1 MGADR
6 HNMLANRLRL
16 PFILAFLSALTSL
29 SPTSPAQPIVS
40 AIRTGQHAAW
50 TRFVLDISEAVE
62 YKIFTLRNPYRVV
75 IDLPE
80 LQWNVF
86 QGSVVETRGLIDNFR
101 FGRFAEGVS
110 RVVLDVSAPVEVH
123 RAFLLPPRGT
133 YQYRFVIDLA
143 AVDAQAFKQ
152 TAGLAPPPRRAVAP
166 KPKPKPRSPSQR
178 RRIVVID
185 PGHGG
190 VDPGTIGVR
199 GTYEKTITLAFAR
212 ELRAALLASGRYH
225 IATTRNGDEFVR
237 LRDRTKF
244 AREAG
249 GQLFISLHADSIKNH
264 RIRGAAVYT
273 LSETASDKE
282 AAALAAKENR
292 ADALAGV
299 DLSDETDD
307 VSSILIDLA
316 QRETMNMSSRFAN
329 TLVGEIGK
337 HARLLRRSHRF
348 AGFAVLK
355 APDMVSVLVEL
366 GYLSNRADERFL
378 SSRTGR
384 ANLVTALVSAINAHF
399 ASVDQN

>member
-1 MGADR
+1 
-6 HNMLANRLRL
+6 MLANWSRP
-16 PFILAFLSALTSL
+16 PFILAFLSALASL
-29 SPTSPAQPIVS
+29 SSTVQAQPIVS
-40 AIRTGQHAAW
+40 AIRSGQHADW

-62 YKIFTLRNPYRVV
+62 YKVFTLRNPYRVV

-80 LQWNVF
+80 LQWRVF
-86 QGSVVETRGLIDNFR
+86 QGSLVETRGLIENFR
-101 FGRFAEGVS
+101 FGRFAKGVS

-123 RAFLLPPRGT
+123 RAFLLPPQGT
-133 YQYRFVIDLA
+133 FQYRFVIDLA
-143 AVDAQAFKQ
+143 AVDEQAFKQ
-152 TAGLAPPPRRAVAP
+152 TAGLAAPPPRAVAP
-166 KPKPKPRSPSQR
+166 KPKPRSGPRGT
-178 RRIVVID
+178 RIIVID

-212 ELRAALLASGRYH
+212 ELRASLLATGRYH
-225 IATTRNGDEFVR
+225 VAVTRNGDEFVR

-244 AREAG
+244 ARQAG
-249 GQLFISLHADSIKNH
+249 GQLFLSLHADSIKNR
-264 RIRGAAVYT
+264 RIRGASVYT
-273 LSETASDKE
+273 LSEIASDKE
-282 AAALAAKENR
+282 AAALAARENR
-292 ADALAGV
+292 ADVLAGV
-299 DLSDETDD
+299 DLSDKTDE

-337 HARLLRRSHRF
+337 HARLLRRSRRF

-378 SSRTGR
+378 SSKSGR
-384 ANLVTALVSAINAHF
+384 ANLVTALVSAINVFF
-399 ASVDQN
+399 ASVDQD

>member
-1 MGADR
+1 
-6 HNMLANRLRL
+6 MLANRLRL
-16 PFILAFLSALTSL
+16 PIILAFLSALASL
-29 SPTSPAQPIVS
+29 SPTSQAQPIVS
-40 AIRTGQHAAW
+40 AIRTGQHAIW

-62 YKIFTLRNPYRVV
+62 YKVFTLRNPYRVV

-86 QGSVVETRGLIDNFR
+86 QGPVVETRGLIDNFR
-101 FGRFAEGVS
+101 FGRFAKGVS
-110 RVVLDVSAPVEVH
+110 RVVLDVSVPVEVH
-123 RAFLLPPRGT
+123 RAFLLPPQGT
-133 YQYRFVIDLA
+133 NQYRFVIDLA
-143 AVDAQAFKQ
+143 AVDEQAFKQ
-152 TAGLAPPPRRAVAP
+152 TAGLAAPPRQAVAA
-166 KPKPKPRSPSQR
+166 KPKPRSRSQGK
-178 RRIVVID
+178 RIVVID

-212 ELRAALLASGRYH
+212 ELSAALLVNGRYH

-249 GQLFISLHADSIKNH
+249 GHLFISLHADSIKNR

-299 DLSDETDD
+299 DLSEESDD

-366 GYLSNRADERFL
+366 GYLSNRTDERFL
-378 SSRTGR
+378 SSRSGR
-384 ANLVTALVSAINAHF
+384 ANLVTALVSAINIHF
-399 ASVDQN
+399 ASVEQD